1 MARRRSR
8 AQRGAGIRITIGA
21 ISALVLIGV
30 ASVFIFTRDDGGVS
44 AGDDVAAAGVR
55 AGTGPAAATGQFFKR
70 VGDSWKATERIE
82 ALEKENRELRQWRE
96 TSLAL
101 SERLERYED
110 LLKMPRE
117 AFGVGALAD
126 RTISARLILDAG
138 GPFKRTLLA
147 NAGADHGVE
156 RGYIA
161 LNEHG
166 LIGRVVAVGRRSSR
180 VLILDDFNSKIP
192 VMGLQSRARAVLAGD
207 ASAAP
212 RMDAGFATIAAPRL
226 EYQAPAGVL
235 REGERIVTSGDG
247 GVFPRGLLVGFA
259 HRGED
264 GVWRARLA
272 TSAHPIDYVRLMPFA
287 PVVAPEAELV
297 NDPGP
302 PTPAVASSAPVTAVA
317 LPPAGLVAPPK
328 TRIRPLAPVTPAADE
343 DEAPPAPDTATP
355 PAQAPPAA
363 PAPTPAPRPQ

>member
-1 MARRRSR
+1 VARRRSR
-8 AQRGAGIRITIGA
+8 AQRSNGIRITIGA

-30 ASVFIFTRDDGGVS
+30 AAVFVFTRNDGGVS
-44 AGDDVAAAGVR
+44 AGDDVTAAGVR
-55 AGTGPAAATGQFFKR
+55 AGAGPAAATGQFFKR

-101 SERLERYED
+101 SERLERYEA

-117 AFGVGALAD
+117 AFGVGAQAE

-161 LNEHG
+161 LNENG
-166 LIGRVVAVGRRSSR
+166 LIGRVVAVGQRSSR
-180 VLILDDFNSKIP
+180 ILILDDFNSKIP
-192 VMGLQSRARAVLAGD
+192 VMGLQSRARAMLAGD
-207 ASAAP
+207 ASASP
-212 RMDAGFATIAAPRL
+212 RMETGAAEISSPRL
-226 EYQAPAGVL
+226 EYQAPSGVL

-259 HRGED
+259 HRDDD
-264 GVWRARLA
+264 GVWRVRLA
-272 TSAHPIDYVRLMPFA
+272 IAAHPIDYVRLMPFA
-287 PVVAPEAELV
+287 PVDAPEATLV

-302 PTPAVASSAPVTAVA
+302 PTPAVTAAA
-317 LPPAGLVAPPK
+317 LPPAAPIAPNAVTAPPK
-328 TRIRPLAPVTPAADE
+328 TRIRELAPVTPAPDDADE
-343 DEAPPAPDTATP
+343 PPPAPDATP
-355 PAQAPPAA
+355 PPAPAAQAP
-363 PAPTPAPRPQ
+363 TRPQ

>member
-8 AQRGAGIRITIGA
+8 AQRSSGIRITIGA

-30 ASVFIFTRDDGGVS
+30 AALFVFTRDEGGVS

-55 AGTGPAAATGQFFKR
+55 AGTGPAAATGAFFKR
-70 VGDSWKATERIE
+70 VGDSWQATERI
-82 ALEKENRELRQWRE
+82 AQLEKENRELRQWRE

-101 SERLERYED
+101 AERLERYEA

-117 AFGVGALAD
+117 AFGVGAQAD

-180 VLILDDFNSKIP
+180 VLMLDDFNSKIP

-212 RMDAGFATIAAPRL
+212 RMDTATALVSSPRL

-259 HRGED
+259 HRDGE
-264 GVWRARLA
+264 GVWRAQLA

-287 PVVAPEAELV
+287 PVEAPETAPV

-302 PTPAVASSAPVTAVA
+302 PTPLTASAAPATAA
-317 LPPAGLVAPPK
+317 SLPPAGLVAPPK
-328 TRIRPLAPVTPAADE
+328 TRIRPLAPVTVTSDDN
-343 DEAPPAPDTATP
+343 DEAPPAPDA
-355 PAQAPPAA
+355 
-363 PAPTPAPRPQ
+363 TPAPPPPPATPGPQ

>member
-8 AQRGAGIRITIGA
+8 AQRSNGIRITIGA

-30 ASVFIFTRDDGGVS
+30 SGVLVFTRDDGGVS

-55 AGTGPAAATGQFFKR
+55 AGAGPAAATGAFFKR
-70 VGDSWKATERIE
+70 VGDSWQAAERIE
-82 ALEKENRELRQWRE
+82 ALEKENRDLRQWRE
-96 TSLAL
+96 TALAL
-101 SERLERYED
+101 SERLERYEA

-117 AFGVGALAD
+117 AFGAGAQAD

-212 RMDAGFATIAAPRL
+212 RMETGFAAMNAPRL
-226 EYQAPAGVL
+226 EYQAPVGVL

-259 HRGED
+259 TRDDD

-272 TSAHPIDYVRLMPFA
+272 TSVHPIDYVRLMPFA
-287 PVVAPEAELV
+287 PIEAPESALV

-302 PTPAVASSAPVTAVA
+302 PTPAVASTRPVTAGVLA
-317 LPPAGLVAPPK
+317 PAGLVAPPK
-328 TRIRPLAPVTPAADE
+328 TIIRPLAPVTLTPDE
-343 DEAPPAPDTATP
+343 NDEAPPAPD
-355 PAQAPPAA
+355 AA
-363 PAPTPAPRPQ
+363 PAPSSPPPGPQ